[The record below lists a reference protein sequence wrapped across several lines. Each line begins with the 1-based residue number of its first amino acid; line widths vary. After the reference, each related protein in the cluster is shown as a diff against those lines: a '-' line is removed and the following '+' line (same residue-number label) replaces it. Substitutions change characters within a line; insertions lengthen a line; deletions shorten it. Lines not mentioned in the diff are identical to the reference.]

1 MKSGRGNV
9 WSINYMNIDKKRKMM
24 ENSMK
29 DKFVVSMF

>member
-24 ENSMK
+24 VGEQYEG
-29 DKFVVSMF
+29 

>member
-24 ENSMK
+24 VGAQYEG
-29 DKFVVSMF
+29 